1 MEGEGV
7 AEKGGGPRTDR
18 RVYMP
23 HTLAAT
29 QGDLTGRQAVSCS
42 PVYNPPVAK
51 LGGSDRVILN
61 ECVWYY
67 LRLVYY
73 INLL

>member
-1 MEGEGV
+1 MEGGGGSG
-7 AEKGGGPRTDR
+7 KRGGPRTDR
-18 RVYMP
+18 KVYMP

-29 QGDLTGRQAVSCS
+29 QGDSTGRQAVSCS
-42 PVYNPPVAK
+42 PVYHPPGAT

-61 ECVWYY
+61 ECVRYY